1 MTEREG
7 RRWQRALVTGA
18 SSGLGRTYALHL
30 AAQGTHLI
38 LVARDQRRLNEVAEE
53 CRRDHGVDV
62 EVLAAD
68 LADDEQAKRVEKR
81 LSATPRVDLLIN
93 NAGIGTFGTFRSLP
107 LDGELRQLDL
117 NVRALVRLAH
127 AAVKFMSEHGSG
139 TVLNV
144 SSIMAL
150 QPSPGSAIYAATK
163 AFVTNFS
170 EALHEEARGTG
181 VSVTAVMPGVIR
193 TEFMRNAGDP
203 HRLDSLPSFAWLTS
217 DNVVETSLRAAHNG
231 KAISVPGLLYRLT
244 AAFIGVTPPG
254 VLRRFAGVSARR
266 LEARSRP
273 QKN

>member
-7 RRWQRALVTGA
+7 RRWERGLVTGA
-18 SSGLGRTYALHL
+18 SSGLGRAYALHL

-117 NVRALVRLAH
+117 NVRVR
-127 AAVKFMSEHGSG
+127 
-139 TVLNV
+139 
-144 SSIMAL
+144 
-150 QPSPGSAIYAATK
+150 
-163 AFVTNFS
+163 
-170 EALHEEARGTG
+170 HELLR
-181 VSVTAVMPGVIR
+181 
-193 TEFMRNAGDP
+193 
-203 HRLDSLPSFAWLTS
+203 
-217 DNVVETSLRAAHNG
+217 RAA
-231 KAISVPGLLYRLT
+231 
-244 AAFIGVTPPG
+244 
-254 VLRRFAGVSARR
+254 
-266 LEARSRP
+266 
-273 QKN
+273 

>member
-1 MTEREG
+1 
-7 RRWQRALVTGA
+7 
-18 SSGLGRTYALHL
+18 LHL